1 MIFFAK
7 MQGFLFKILKS
18 FLDSKHTFHA
28 FISYGC
34 KAFPVVIHVIL
45 LFVCKFLSLV
55 FILMNIRDANAF
67 EVNGN
72 HDATTAMH
80 KMLTSLFMKLLSDL
94 TGRCEI

>member
-1 MIFFAK
+1 MISFVINNVRV
-7 MQGFLFKILKS
+7 FLQNNIKILS
-18 FLDSKHTFHA
+18 RLPNFHA

-72 HDATTAMH
+72 HDAT
-80 KMLTSLFMKLLSDL
+80 KQFLK
-94 TGRCEI
+94 C